1 MHEADAIGIT
11 EILRRVEAL
20 HEASGVGWE
29 PAPLLVQMAAA
40 GKRFADL
47 NG

>member
-1 MHEADAIGIT
+1 MHEADAVGIP
-11 EILRRVEAL
+11 EMLRRVEAL
-20 HEASGVGWE
+20 HAAAGVGWE
-29 PAPLLVQMAAA
+29 PAPLLREMAAA